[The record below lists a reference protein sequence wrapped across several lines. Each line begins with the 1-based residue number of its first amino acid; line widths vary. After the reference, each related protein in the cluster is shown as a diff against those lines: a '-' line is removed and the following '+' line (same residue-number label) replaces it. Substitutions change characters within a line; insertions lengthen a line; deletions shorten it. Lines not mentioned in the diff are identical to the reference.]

1 MAIIQTAPSSYT
13 LDALNEEIIFG
24 PGGVDLN
31 LSDTDAVVFQITAPT
46 STLDLQFQ
54 SSLDGTNWFPL
65 SFSRQGSN
73 ASATIQLSAASYG
86 DIGTGLHANIPYVK
100 FKVTSYT
107 SGSIT
112 IVRIFSRR
120 TGTR

>member
-13 LDALNEEIIFG
+13 LDALNEEVVFG
-24 PGGVDLN
+24 PGGVDLQ
-31 LSDTDAVVFQITAPT
+31 LSDTDALYFQITAPT
-46 STLDLQFQ
+46 STLDLQLQ

-65 SFSRQGSN
+65 SFSRQSSN

-86 DIGTGLHANIPYVK
+86 DIGNVSHSNIPYLK
-100 FKVTSYT
+100 FKVTAYT

-112 IVRIFSRR
+112 IVSAFSRR
-120 TGTR
+120 IFTR